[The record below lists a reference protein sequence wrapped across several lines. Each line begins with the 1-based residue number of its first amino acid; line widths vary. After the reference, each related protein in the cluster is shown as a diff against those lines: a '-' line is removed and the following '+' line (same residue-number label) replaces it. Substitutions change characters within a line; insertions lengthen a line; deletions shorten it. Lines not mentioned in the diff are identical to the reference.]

1 MFDLVFGILDV
12 KKGVRRA
19 HRILTAGD
27 EPDACASFAE
37 LLSRVYDLETLLV
50 EVDGTSS
57 LPNGDVPRECAIPKD
72 DPYLARVP
80 LECMFAEIRRRNWY
94 RGAILDFFTP
104 PESENFLDAATD
116 TTLISGVH
124 VIVYVTSYD
133 KYRTGFSAAV
143 KFFRINR
150 NCAAI
155 KFLVVDVS
163 SAQNV
168 PSVDAEAELMR
179 FIESEPEVSVYKV
192 DLDDEPRRGFLSR
205 SILDEA
211 VMCIN
216 MYGVN

>member
-12 KKGVRRA
+12 RQGVRRA
-19 HRILTAGD
+19 HRILTVGD
-27 EPDACASFAE
+27 EPGACASFAE
-37 LLSRVYDLETLLV
+37 LLSRVYDLRTLLV
-50 EVDGTSS
+50 EVDGASPPGEGET
-57 LPNGDVPRECAIPKD
+57 PRQCAVQKD
-72 DPYLARVP
+72 DPYVARVP

-104 PESENFLDAATD
+104 PESVNFLDAATD

-124 VIVYVTSYD
+124 VIVYVTSYA
-133 KYRTGFSAAV
+133 KYRTGFRAAV
-143 KFFRINR
+143 GFFRTNR
-150 NCAAI
+150 DCAAF

-168 PSVDAEAELMR
+168 PYVDAEAELMR

-192 DLDDEPRRGFLSR
+192 DLDDELRRGFLSR